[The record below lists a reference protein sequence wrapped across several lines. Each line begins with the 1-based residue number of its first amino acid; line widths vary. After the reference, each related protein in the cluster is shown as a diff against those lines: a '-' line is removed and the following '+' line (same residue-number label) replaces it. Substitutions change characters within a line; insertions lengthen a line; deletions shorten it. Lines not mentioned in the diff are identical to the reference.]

1 MDPTGIL
8 LRTSIFRDLSVQD
21 VEELL
26 PHVHERSYS
35 RGQVIWLEGDPAD
48 VLVVVAEGQLKAHRV
63 SPDGREVIL
72 MVIPASGVTG
82 EVGLFHPAGVRWL
95 NLSAMTAA
103 RCLTIRRAPLLA
115 FLGRHPSAMQ
125 RMLEQLSAAAVSA
138 ANSLSVMAFD
148 DISHRV
154 ASLLAFLA
162 EQHGEE
168 TPDGLLIAPRL
179 SQGELA
185 AHVAASREN
194 VNRALAGLVAAGV
207 VSQRDGHF
215 FVHDRA
221 ALEASAQSARSV
233 THGTAVPPA
242 QRDH

>member
-8 LRTSIFRDLSVQD
+8 LQTAVFRDLSVQD
-21 VEELL
+21 VGELL
-26 PHVHERSYS
+26 LHVQQRNYS
-35 RGQVIWLEGDPAD
+35 RGQAIWLEGDPAD
-48 VLVVVAEGQLKAHRV
+48 ILIVIAEGQLKVHRL
-63 SPDGREVIL
+63 SPDGREVIM
-72 MVIPASGVTG
+72 MVVPAVGITG

-115 FLGRHPSAMQ
+115 FLGRHPAAMQ
-125 RMLEQLSAAAVSA
+125 RMLEQLSAAAVYA
-138 ANSLSVMAFD
+138 ANSVSGIAFH
-148 DISHRV
+148 DIGHRV
-154 ASLLAFLA
+154 ANLLVSLA

-168 TPDGLLIAPRL
+168 TPDGLLISPRL

-215 FVHDRA
+215 YVHDRA
-221 ALEASAQSARSV
+221 ALEAAARSADSASR
-233 THGTAVPPA
+233 HL
-242 QRDH
+242 